1 MGIFADRSYEEIQ
14 LQLEVGDTVVIC
26 SDGIEESVNPQD
38 EEFGRQRIKA
48 TLASLAEKTA
58 SEIARGLE
66 EAATKHAGVA
76 GPSDDR
82 TILALKITA

>member
-1 MGIFADRSYEEIQ
+1 MPLGIFADRRYEQLRLELEI
-14 LQLEVGDTVVIC
+14 GDTVVIC
-26 SDGIEESVNPQD
+26 SDGIEESLNHQD

-66 EAATKHAGVA
+66 EPKG
-76 GPSDDR
+76 R
-82 TILALKITA
+82 